1 MRKLFL
7 IILLF
12 FFQSK
17 IFTNDIYFEDGKSF
31 FDQKNFQK
39 AKFKFEQD
47 IVFNPKKERSYL
59 YLSKIYQNEKK
70 NDLAEMNLNTVLLI
84 NPKNEE
90 AIFNLM
96 KLQIKKSNFSELN
109 KNFEVFK
116 KVCKNLCFRSSEISK
131 ELKNFK
137 K

>member
-1 MRKLFL
+1 MK
-7 IILLF
+7 
-12 FFQSK
+12 
-17 IFTNDIYFEDGKSF
+17 
-31 FDQKNFQK
+31 
-39 AKFKFEQD
+39 
-47 IVFNPKKERSYL
+47 
-59 YLSKIYQNEKK
+59 KK
-70 NDLAEMNLNTVLLI
+70 NDLAEMNFNTVLLI

-96 KLQIKKSNFSELN
+96 NLQIKKSNFSELN